1 MIILDG
7 NTQVFQAVLAGAVSS
22 DQPEF
27 QATYGQLDADGLDT
41 YATNHGELNS
51 TTDVALVSGV
61 SAKQIG
67 IKSIT
72 VFNRDDA
79 QVTITFKKDISATD
93 RFLYRV
99 VLEVNESVHYESA
112 RGWYVSGANGSEK
125 SAETVVHTGHVT
137 GSVDLTLVV
146 AAITGQTAL
155 TSGLVG
161 TDELLVSDAGVIK
174 RMDITVLETYMEA
187 NIALPIGQVSGF
199 TDNSTDWDTA
209 FGWGNHTVPG
219 YLTSIPTHTG
229 QVTGDAGLIL
239 DVTAVTAQTELAS
252 GLVSTDEVL
261 VSDGGV
267 IKRMDISVLEEYLS
281 TNLTGLTFGIQ
292 FFIATGADATYIIDQ
307 FASFAYTIV
316 DAVAETTSGTITL
329 EVNIDTVA
337 VTGIS
342 AMAITSTESTDTAS
356 ATNAV
361 AAGATVD
368 FIFTA
373 NSSAL
378 GLSVKLNCTR
388 D

>member
-7 NTQVFQAVLAGAVSS
+7 SAQVFQAVLAGAVST

-27 QATYGQLDADGLDT
+27 QVSYGKLNADSLDSYL
-41 YATNHGELNS
+41 TNQGELND
-51 TTDVALVSGV
+51 TTDVTLVAGV
-61 SAKQIG
+61 ASRQIG
-67 IKSIT
+67 IKAIS

-79 QVTITFKKDISATD
+79 QVIVTFKKDISATD
-93 RFLYRV
+93 RLLLRV
-99 VLEVNESVHYESA
+99 VLEVNESVHYEA
-112 RGWYVSGANGSEK
+112 DRGWYVVDANGVEK
-125 SAETVVHTGHVT
+125 SNAGSPTHTGDVT
-137 GSVDLTLVV
+137 GTEALTLDV
-146 AAITGQTAL
+146 AAITGKTAL
-155 TSGLVG
+155 TSGL
-161 TDELLVSDAGVIK
+161 A
-174 RMDITVLETYMEA
+174 
-187 NIALPIGQVSGF
+187 
-199 TDNSTDWDTA
+199 
-209 FGWGNHTVPG
+209 
-219 YLTSIPTHTG
+219 
-229 QVTGDAGLIL
+229 
-239 DVTAVTAQTELAS
+239 
-252 GLVSTDEVL
+252 STDEVL

-281 TNLTGLTFGIQ
+281 TNLTGLAFGIQ
-292 FFIATGADATYIIDQ
+292 FFIATGANATYIVDQ

-316 DAVAETTSGTITL
+316 DAVAETASGTITL

>member
-7 NTQVFQAVLAGAVSS
+7 NTQVLQAVLAGAVNS

-27 QATYGQLDADGLDT
+27 QATYGQLDAAGLDT

-112 RGWYVSGANGSEK
+112 RGWYVSSANGSEK

-137 GSVDLTLVV
+137 GTTDLTLVV

-155 TSGLVG
+155 T
-161 TDELLVSDAGVIK
+161 
-174 RMDITVLETYMEA
+174 
-187 NIALPIGQVSGF
+187 
-199 TDNSTDWDTA
+199 
-209 FGWGNHTVPG
+209 
-219 YLTSIPTHTG
+219 
-229 QVTGDAGLIL
+229 
-239 DVTAVTAQTELAS
+239 S

-281 TNLTGLTFGIQ
+281 TNLTGLAFGIQ
-292 FFIATGADATYIIDQ
+292 FFIATGANATYIVDQ

-316 DAVAETTSGTITL
+316 DAVAETASGTITL

>member
-7 NTQVFQAVLAGAVSS
+7 SAQVFQAVLAGAVSS

-27 QATYGQLDADGLDT
+27 QVSYGKLNADSLDSYLTA
-41 YATNHGELNS
+41 HGELNS

-61 SAKQIG
+61 VSRQIG

-79 QVTITFKKDISATD
+79 QVIITFKKDISATD

-112 RGWYVSGANGSEK
+112 RGWYVSSASGAEK
-125 SAETVVHTGHVT
+125 SAENETHTGHVT
-137 GSVDLTLVV
+137 GGTDLALVV
-146 AAITGQTAL
+146 AAITGQAEL
-155 TSGLVG
+155 TTGL
-161 TDELLVSDAGVIK
+161 A
-174 RMDITVLETYMEA
+174 
-187 NIALPIGQVSGF
+187 
-199 TDNSTDWDTA
+199 
-209 FGWGNHTVPG
+209 
-219 YLTSIPTHTG
+219 
-229 QVTGDAGLIL
+229 
-239 DVTAVTAQTELAS
+239 
-252 GLVSTDEVL
+252 STDEVL
-261 VSDGGV
+261 VNDGGV

-292 FFIATGADATYIIDQ
+292 FFISTGADATYIIDQ

-316 DAVAETTSGTITL
+316 DAVAETASGTITL

>member
-7 NTQVFQAVLAGAVSS
+7 NTQVLQAVLGGAVST

-27 QATYGQLDADGLDT
+27 QASYGKLNADSLDSYL
-41 YATNHGELNS
+41 TNHGELNS
-51 TTDVALVSGV
+51 TTDVALVTGV
-61 SAKQIG
+61 ASRQIG
-67 IKSIT
+67 IKSID

-79 QVTITFKKDISATD
+79 QVIVTFKKDISATD
-93 RFLYRV
+93 RFLYRA
-99 VLEVNESVHYESA
+99 VLEVNESAHYESG
-112 RGWYVSGANGSEK
+112 RGWYTCNAAGLEK
-125 SAETVVHTGHVT
+125 
-137 GSVDLTLVV
+137 
-146 AAITGQTAL
+146 AA
-155 TSGLVG
+155 TSG
-161 TDELLVSDAGVIK
+161 T
-174 RMDITVLETYMEA
+174 
-187 NIALPIGQVSGF
+187 
-199 TDNSTDWDTA
+199 
-209 FGWGNHTVPG
+209 
-219 YLTSIPTHTG
+219 THTG
-229 QVTGDAGLIL
+229 QVTGDAALSLAVAAIT
-239 DVTAVTAQTELAS
+239 DQTALAS
-252 GLVSTDEVL
+252 GLISTDEVI
-261 VSDGGV
+261 VNDGGV
-267 IKRMDISVLEEYLS
+267 LKRMDISVLEAYMEANIIS
-281 TNLTGLTFGIQ
+281 GLTFGLQ

-316 DAVAETTSGTITL
+316 DAVAETVSGTITL

-356 ATNAV
+356 GANAV

>member
-1 MIILDG
+1 ANLNVADWDTAFGWG
-7 NTQVFQAVLAGAVSS
+7 NHALAGYITGFS
-22 DQPEF
+22 
-27 QATYGQLDADGLDT
+27 
-41 YATNHGELNS
+41 ELNDL
-51 TTDVALVSGV
+51 TA
-61 SAKQIG
+61 A
-67 IKSIT
+67 
-72 VFNRDDA
+72 
-79 QVTITFKKDISATD
+79 VT
-93 RFLYRV
+93 
-99 VLEVNESVHYESA
+99 
-112 RGWYVSGANGSEK
+112 WANVPE
-125 SAETVVHTGHVT
+125 ANIPTHTGHVT
-137 GSVDLTLVV
+137 GGTDLALVV
-146 AAITGQTAL
+146 AAITGQIAL
-155 TSGLVG
+155 TSGLAG

-209 FGWGNHTVPG
+209 FGWGNHAVPG

-229 QVTGDAGLIL
+229 HVTGDAGLTLVVAAI
-239 DVTAVTAQTELAS
+239 TGQAELTT
-252 GLVSTDEVL
+252 GLASTDEVL

-292 FFIATGADATYIIDQ
+292 FFISTGADATYIIDQ

-316 DAVAETTSGTITL
+316 DAVAETASGTITL